1 MTGRNIERRD
11 KIKRAEKGKEGEK
24 RRTGKKMFFKKYMK
38 KRYAC
43 VWGFFFTLFK
53 RHTSRTATLT

>member
-24 RRTGKKMFFKKYMK
+24 DRKENVF
-38 KRYAC
+38 
-43 VWGFFFTLFK
+43 
-53 RHTSRTATLT
+53 